1 MATPAAAAALLLA
14 VTIIVA
20 VLLAAGAAYLV
31 FVYQHPDDA
40 RGAWLPKIVVV
51 LSVWISGAT
60 VLLFPLDVAN
70 RAACA
75 SGLLPFSAAAAR
87 GEAGGD
93 AGSGGGSSCRLT
105 LPMRQ
110 MWHAAF
116 FTLLGLAYLV
126 CPFTLFFY
134 EGDSE

>member
-1 MATPAAAAALLLA
+1 MAPAVAGFSAAVLA

-20 VLLAAGAAYLV
+20 VLLAAGAVWLLAI
-31 FVYQHPDDA
+31 YQHPDEA
-40 RGAWLPKIVVV
+40 RGAWFPKLVVV
-51 LSVWISGAT
+51 ISIWTAEAT

-70 RAACA
+70 RAACS
-75 SGLLPFSAAAAR
+75 SGLLVAAD
-87 GEAGGD
+87 GD
-93 AGSGGGSSCRLT
+93 GGGSGRGACRLT

-110 MWHAAF
+110 LWHAAF